1 MMNVVNVVYAADE
14 KFAEI
19 LSVSLESLVTNN
31 KHVVVYILNNGIKEN
46 SVEKLKRQ
54 AERHGSTIHFM
65 PLRSLKDY
73 AGRELSCQK
82 KITATT
88 YFRLF
93 LPEIMPEEVE
103 RVLYIDCDTLVLD
116 DLSELY
122 NSHLIN
128 TCGNVA
134 EPTAPLM
141 KRKVG
146 LKPQDTYV
154 NAGIMLID
162 LKRWREDGIDKK
174 FISYIE
180 EMDGNISFEDQG
192 VINHVLKGK
201 IDILPVRYNVETQY
215 FDFGYDGF
223 SIMKKDKPRYKEKDA
238 IEAMDKPGIIHFT
251 NSFASER
258 PWVKGSKHRYVDE
271 WMKYK
276 DRTEWKDSPLWESNK
291 DAARK
296 LSRMI
301 YRVMPRAAG
310 LSFIYFANGVVR
322 PLIGK

>member
-1 MMNVVNVVYAADE
+1 MINVVYAADE

-19 LSVSLESLVTNN
+19 LSVSMESLLTNN
-31 KHVVVYILNNGIKEN
+31 NNVTVWILNNGIKEE

-54 AERHGSTIHFM
+54 AALHNTTIHFM

-93 LPEIMPEEVE
+93 LPEIMLEEVE

-122 NSHLIN
+122 GTNLIH

-141 KRKVG
+141 KKKVE
-146 LKPQDTYV
+146 LEPQDTYV
-154 NAGIMLID
+154 NAGVMLID

-192 VINHVLKGK
+192 VINRVLKGR
-201 IDILPVRYNVETQY
+201 IDILPIRYNVETQY

-223 SIMKKDKPRYKEKDA
+223 SIMKKAKSRYEEKDV

-258 PWVKGSKHRYVDE
+258 PWVKGSRHRYVNE

-291 DAARK
+291 DAAQK
-296 LSRMI
+296 LSRVI
-301 YRVMPRAAG
+301 YRVLPRVAG
-310 LSFIYFANGVVR
+310 LKFIYFANGIVR
-322 PLIGK
+322 PLVGK

>member
-1 MMNVVNVVYAADE
+1 MMNVVYAADE

-19 LSVSLESLVTNN
+19 LSVSMESLLANN
-31 KHVVVYILNNGIKEN
+31 KDVTVFILNNGIKEE
-46 SVEKLKRQ
+46 SEGKLKRQ
-54 AERHGSTIHFM
+54 AERHNAAIHFM
-65 PLRSLKDY
+65 PLKPLSEY

-93 LPEIMPEEVE
+93 LSEIMSKEVG
-103 RVLYIDCDTLVLD
+103 RVLYIDCDTLILD

-122 NSHLIN
+122 DMDLAN

-134 EPTAPLM
+134 EPTASLM

-162 LKRWREDGIDKK
+162 IKRWREEKVDKK

-180 EMDGNISFEDQG
+180 EMNGNISFEDQG

-223 SIMKKDKPRYKEKDA
+223 SIMKKDKSRYEEKEVV
-238 IEAMDKPGIIHFT
+238 EAMESPGIIHFT

-258 PWVKGSKHRYVDE
+258 PWVKGSQHRYVKE
-271 WMKYK
+271 WLKYK
-276 DRTEWKDSPLWESNK
+276 NRTDWKDSPLWKSNK
-291 DAARK
+291 DRARK
-296 LSRMI
+296 LSRII
-301 YRVMPRAAG
+301 YRALPRVAG
-310 LSFIYFANGVVR
+310 LKFVYFANGIVR
-322 PLIGK
+322 PLIEK

>member
-1 MMNVVNVVYAADE
+1 MMNVVYAADE
-14 KFAEI
+14 RFAEI
-19 LSVSLESLVTNN
+19 LSVSMESLLTHNN
-31 KHVVVYILNNGIKEN
+31 NVVVWILNNGIKEE

-54 AERHGSTIHFM
+54 ASLHNSQIHFM

-93 LPEIMPEEVE
+93 LPDIMPEEVE

-122 NSHLIN
+122 NKHLIN

-154 NAGIMLID
+154 NAGVMLID

-223 SIMKKDKPRYKEKDA
+223 SIMKKDKSRYEEKDVV
-238 IEAMDKPGIIHFT
+238 EAMDKPGIIHFT

-258 PWVKGSKHRYVDE
+258 PWVKGCEHKYVNE

-276 DRTEWKDSPLWESNK
+276 ENTEWKGSPLWESNK
-291 DAARK
+291 DMARK

-301 YRVMPRAAG
+301 YRVLPRVAG
-310 LSFIYFANGVVR
+310 LRFIYFANGIVR
-322 PLIGK
+322 PLINK